1 MNRFR
6 TSKFKNTSARVSKKE
21 DWIGDIRAGSVVSY
35 GNLIKSSYHLIAFST
50 DSTGI
55 LGIVPLQTT
64 NGKTVSHLHCHAD
77 AVTDFDFSP
86 FDDFLLATCSADETL
101 KLWHLPKLGEDLPS
115 SAETVLGPEGCRVE
129 NVKFHPASDGV
140 LASANGKTAKIW
152 NLIQKKAFTVMEDHG
167 DQIQSVAWKQDGSL
181 LGTSCK
187 DKNLRIFD
195 PRAGPSSTQSTQGH
209 TNNKDSRLIW
219 IGDSGTLLSSGFNQ
233 MREREVKL
241 WDLRSFKSSTFSLSL
256 DTSQGVIVPLFDVDT
271 GLLILGGKG
280 DNVIYCL
287 EVCASP
293 PSLSQVNQILMEG
306 RTRGIGLIPKQAID
320 VMSCEV
326 LRALQLSDSFIVP
339 ISYEVPR
346 KSHQEFHTDL
356 FPDTAGNIP
365 SMMAEEWWSGAK
377 KEVEKITLNP
387 ARCSRKPYISSCI
400 PKHHLEE
407 KQKKNSNKPETKE
420 LPLEATR
427 TDQSSPFSP
436 SSSVT
441 SPSTPSSLVHSL
453 STTSGLSSGFVTSSS
468 QKSLQSITG
477 LASKFRHVDGKVLHR
492 DLHITNL
499 KGLNLTTPGE
509 SDGFCVNRER
519 AAVPLAAAG
528 GQIAILE
535 ISKPGRLPDS
545 SLPTIQNG
553 GAIADLSWD
562 PFDNCRL
569 AVAGEDAKIRI
580 WQVPVGGLTET
591 IVEPKMIL
599 RGHTEKIYSIKF
611 HPLASD
617 ILASSSYD
625 MSVRIWNLCSGSQEQ
640 LLRGHSDQI
649 FSLAWSPNGQQLA
662 TVSKD
667 GKIRI
672 YNPRQSAQ
680 PVQEGPGPEGSR
692 GARLIWVC
700 DGKFLLVSGFNS
712 RSERQLYLY
721 STESLS
727 SGSVST
733 ISNDVSP
740 STLIPFYDEDTSTV
754 FLTGKGD
761 TRVYIY
767 EILSE
772 SPYFLECNNF
782 TSSDP
787 HKGLAFLPKTECNVR
802 DVEFAKALRLGTNS
816 LEPFVFRVPRVKKEY
831 FQDDIFPDTAVW
843 WKPALSGKAWLSG
856 SSGRHQKI
864 SLQPKDMTPVSLA
877 PKEIPVRKYA
887 PSSVYLEEKTDEQ
900 KKEELLSAMV
910 SKLGNLDDPLPQE
923 AFEGVDE
930 EEWND

>member
-21 DWIGDIRAGSVVSY
+21 NWIGDIRAGSAVSY
-35 GNLIKSSYHLIAFST
+35 GNLIKSSYHRIAFST
-50 DSTGI
+50 DCTGI
-55 LGIVPLQTT
+55 LGILPLQTT
-64 NGKTVSHLHCHAD
+64 DGKAVSHLHCHAD
-77 AVTDFDFSP
+77 VVTDFDFSP
-86 FDDFLLATCSADETL
+86 FDDFLLATCSADETV
-101 KLWHLPKLGEDLPS
+101 KLWRLPKLGEDMTS
-115 SAETVLGPEGCRVE
+115 SADIVLGPEGCHVE
-129 NVKFHPASDGV
+129 TLKFHPACDGV
-140 LASANGKTAKIW
+140 LASANGKIAKIW
-152 NLIQKKAFTVMEDHG
+152 NLIQKKTFAVMENHG

-195 PRAGPSSTQSTQGH
+195 PRTGPSATQSTQGH
-209 TNNKDSRLIW
+209 ANNKDSRLIW
-219 IGDSGTLLSSGFNQ
+219 INDSGTLLSSGFSQ

-241 WDLRSFKSSTFSLSL
+241 WDMRSFKSSISSLSL
-256 DTSQGVIVPLFDVDT
+256 DTSQGVIMPVFDVDT
-271 GLLILGGKG
+271 GLLILAGKG
-280 DNVIYCL
+280 DNVLYCI

-306 RTRGIGLIPKQAID
+306 KTRGIGLIPKPAID

-326 LRALQLSDSFIVP
+326 LRALQLTDTFIVP

-365 SMMAEEWWSGAK
+365 SMTAEEWWNGANK
-377 KEVEKITLNP
+377 QVEKVTLHP
-387 ARCSRKPYISSCI
+387 ARSSRKPYISICV
-400 PKHHLEE
+400 PKPQAEE
-407 KQKKNSNKPETKE
+407 KKTKTSIKPETKE
-420 LPLEATR
+420 LPLEAIR
-427 TDQSSPFSP
+427 TTESSPSSP
-436 SSSVT
+436 SSSVV

-477 LASKFRHVDGKVLHR
+477 LSSKFRHVEGKVLHR

-499 KGLNLTTPGE
+499 KGLNLTVPGE
-509 SDGFCVNRER
+509 SDGFCVNQER
-519 AAVPLAAAG
+519 VAVPLAAAG
-528 GQIAILE
+528 GQIAVLE
-535 ISKPGRLPDS
+535 ISKPGRLPDA

-553 GAIADLSWD
+553 GAVADLSWD
-562 PFDNCRL
+562 PFDNYRL

-580 WQVPVGGLTET
+580 WKVPVGGLTET
-591 IVEPKMIL
+591 IAEPKMIL

-617 ILASSSYD
+617 ILASTSYD

-640 LLRGHSDQI
+640 LLLGHKDQI
-649 FSLAWSPNGQQLA
+649 FGLAWSPDGQHLA

-667 GKIRI
+667 GKVRI
-672 YNPRQSAQ
+672 YNPRQSAE

-692 GARLIWVC
+692 GARLVWVC

-721 STESLS
+721 GTDSLS
-727 SGSVST
+727 SGPVST

-761 TRVYIY
+761 TRVYVY

-772 SPYFLECNNF
+772 PPYFLECNSF
-782 TSSDP
+782 SSADP

-802 DVEFAKALRLGTNS
+802 DVEFAKALRLGSNT
-816 LEPFVFRVPRVKKEY
+816 LEPVIFRVPRVKKEY

-843 WKPALSGKAWLSG
+843 WKPALTGKAWLSG
-856 SSGRHQKI
+856 SSGKHQKI

-877 PKEIPVRKYA
+877 PKEVIVRKYA

-910 SKLGNLDDPLPQE
+910 SKLGNLDDPLPQD

-930 EEWND
+930 EEWDD